1 MSRAAFADLIQP
13 LPFRLRDQ
21 LYGYALAVEEAAN
34 SILRDAGLEPTPPL
48 RDRLVF
54 AAGVRQLWAIVD
66 GQYSVLDRSLRWL
79 ADYQVGGLFVG
90 GARYTRQ
97 GEDFAEIRRLRN
109 SLRRILMDVGMGE
122 VIVAD
127 DPISL
132 VPLIRE
138 EHQ

>member
-1 MSRAAFADLIQP
+1 MSRAAFANLIQP

-21 LYGYALAVEEAAN
+21 LYGYALTIEEAADR
-34 SILRDAGLEPTPPL
+34 ILRDAGLEPTPSL

-90 GARYTRQ
+90 GARYIRQ

-109 SLRRILMDVGMGE
+109 SLRAILVEVGME
-122 VIVAD
+122 EIIVAD

-132 VPLIRE
+132 VPLIRDGP
-138 EHQ
+138 Q